1 MPNYRRLLHPGGR
14 YFFTVVSEGRRRI
27 LTDAAFRHNLRFA
40 IQRVR
45 ARYPFDIIAFV
56 LLPDHLHTIWT
67 LPEGDSNFPL
77 RWRLIKGLVT
87 HQGGQNSPWQHR
99 YMEHWL
105 RSEEDFRQHFDYLHW
120 NPMKHGL
127 VARVVDWPWSTF
139 HRYIAEGIYTADWC
153 GDAVSGGSMIRPT
166 TPHLE

>member
-1 MPNYRRLLHPGGR
+1 MPNHRRLLRPGGT
-14 YFFTVVSEGRRRI
+14 YFFTAASDERRPV
-27 LTDAAFRHNLRFA
+27 LTSPPFRRNLRRA

-45 ARYPFDIIAFV
+45 ARYPFEIVAFV

-87 HQGGQNSPWQHR
+87 QQMSWHEKLWQHR
-99 YMEHWL
+99 YMEHCL
-105 RSEEDFRQHFDYLHW
+105 RSERDFRLHFDYLHW

-127 VARVVDWPWSTF
+127 VERVVDWPWSTF
-139 HRYIAEGIYTADWC
+139 HRYVAQGVYSADWC
-153 GDAVSGGSMIRPT
+153 GNAGTADQ
-166 TPHLE
+166 